1 MKRTTMKRTTAL
13 PLMLAV
19 ILLFGRPPNTAAQP
33 ELDRGRLLEVPNF
46 YYDLVNVASPDSEL
60 SRLQI
65 YAKIAYENLQFML
78 VEGQYRAQYE
88 ISAIIFDRD
97 GNQVDG
103 RTEDE
108 TVTVEQYDLTNSRV
122 NYSTSYLK
130 FDLPPDKYKISLGLT
145 DLETKS
151 TRKVK
156 DQIQLRDFRKSN
168 LMLSDLAFVREVQVD
183 SLGVKSFHPD
193 IAEAIVDLR
202 SDLFVYFEIY
212 SRLAEAENFTI
223 FYRIKNSK
231 GKEIQ
236 RHTYK
241 RSQDARR
248 TLEYFQIPGAR
259 LSQGPYVLELKIS
272 SAEAGAEASKR
283 FFVRWGNLPA
293 TVSDIDLAIKQ
304 LKYIAAKKELD
315 EFKKAASDELLDKFV
330 QFWRN
335 HDPTPGTEA
344 NEWMDEYY
352 QRVQFATD
360 NFTVFRD
367 GWKTDMGMIY
377 IIFGPPSEV
386 ERHPFESGSK
396 PYEIWYY
403 HNINRYFEFMDE
415 TGFGEYRLLTRSW
428 EAWRDLIR
436 NY

>member
-1 MKRTTMKRTTAL
+1 MKIK
-13 PLMLAV
+13 
-19 ILLFGRPPNTAAQP
+19 ILLLCVLGGILFIGGLEDATAQP
-33 ELDRGRLLEVPNF
+33 ELDRGRLIDVPNF
-46 YYDLVNVASPDSEL
+46 YYDLVNVASPDSDL

-65 YAKIAYENLQFML
+65 YVKIAYENLQFTL
-78 VEGQYRAQYE
+78 VEGRYQAQYE

-97 GNQVDG
+97 GNQIDG
-103 RTEDE
+103 RTEE
-108 TVTVEQYDLTNSRV
+108 EKVEVEQYDLTNSRI

-130 FDLPPDKYKISLGLT
+130 FDLPVDKYKISLGLT

-156 DQIQLRDFRKSN
+156 DQIQLRNFRKQN
-168 LMLSDLAFVREVQVD
+168 LMISDPAFVRDVQVD

-202 SDLFVYFEIY
+202 SALFIYFEIY
-212 SRLAEAENFTI
+212 SQLAEDESFTV
-223 FYRIKNSK
+223 FYRIKNHK

-236 RHTYK
+236 RHVYK
-241 RSQDARR
+241 RSKDDRR

-259 LSQGPYVLELKIS
+259 LSQGPYVLELKVKTAN
-272 SAEAGAEASKR
+272 AEAEVSKQ
-283 FFVRWGNLPA
+283 FFVRWGSLPA
-293 TVSDIDLAIKQ
+293 TVSDIELAIKQ

-315 EFKKAASDELLDKFV
+315 EFKNADADELLDKFV

-360 NFTVFRD
+360 NFTVFRE

>member
-1 MKRTTMKRTTAL
+1 MKRTTAL
-13 PLMLAV
+13 PLILAV
-19 ILLFGRPPNTAAQP
+19 ILFIGSPPNAAAQP
-33 ELDRGRLLEVPNF
+33 ELDRGRLMEVPNF

-65 YAKIAYENLQFML
+65 YVKIAYENLQFMQ
-78 VEGQYRAQYE
+78 VEGRYQAQYE

-130 FDLPPDKYKISLGLT
+130 FDLPADKYKISLGLT

-156 DQIQLRDFRKSN
+156 DQIQLRDFRKNN

-202 SDLFVYFEIY
+202 SDLYVYFEIY
-212 SRLAEAENFTI
+212 SRVVEDENFTI

-236 RHTYK
+236 RHLYK
-241 RSQDARR
+241 RSKDARR

>member
-1 MKRTTMKRTTAL
+1 MKLNM
-13 PLMLAV
+13 
-19 ILLFGRPPNTAAQP
+19 LLFVLAGMMFFGSLRDIAAQP
-33 ELDRGRLLEVPNF
+33 ELDRGRLIDTPNF

-65 YAKIAYENLQFML
+65 YVKIAYENLQFTL
-78 VEGQYRAQYE
+78 VEGRYQARYE
-88 ISAIIFDRD
+88 ISATIFDRD
-97 GNQVDG
+97 GNQIDG
-103 RTEDE
+103 RTEEE
-108 TVTVEQYDLTNSRV
+108 TVEVEQYDLTNSRV

-130 FDLPPDKYKISLGLT
+130 FDLPVDKYKISLGLT

-156 DQIQLRDFRKSN
+156 DQIQLRNFRKDN
-168 LMLSDLAFVREVQVD
+168 LMMSDLAFVREVQVD

-212 SRLAEAENFTI
+212 SRLVEDENFNV
-223 FYRIKNSK
+223 FYRIKNAK

-236 RHTYK
+236 RHSYR
-241 RSQDARR
+241 RSKDGQR

-259 LSQGPYVLELKIS
+259 LSQGLYALELKVETDRS
-272 SAEAGAEASKR
+272 KAEINKR

-293 TVSDIDLAIKQ
+293 TVSDIELAIRQ
-304 LKYIAAKKELD
+304 LKYIAAKKEMD
-315 EFKKAASDELLDKFV
+315 VFKKAAPDEMLDKFV

-360 NFTVFRD
+360 NFTVFRE